1 MKKVPTKAADPDD
14 KCSEDSPSKKE
25 AQQLLKD
32 ASNSIERKG
41 VKFIRRLF
49 KQCVHNR

>member
-1 MKKVPTKAADPDD
+1 MKVPTKAADPDE
-14 KCSEDSPSKKE
+14 KCSEDSPSRKE
-25 AQQLLKD
+25 GQQLLKD
-32 ASNSIERKG
+32 LNITERKG